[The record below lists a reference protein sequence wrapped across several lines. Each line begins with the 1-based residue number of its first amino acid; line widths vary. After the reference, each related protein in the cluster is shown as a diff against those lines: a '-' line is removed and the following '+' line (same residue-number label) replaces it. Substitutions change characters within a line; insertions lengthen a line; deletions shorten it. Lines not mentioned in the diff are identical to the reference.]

1 MRSREREIESL
12 AQRSFSVKSNRNC
25 VAVFFLAAAIV
36 LPAFAQSGM
45 DTYKS
50 KCLMCHGVD
59 GLGATPAGKAMK
71 AVSFKDPAVVNTSD
85 AALIAIVKSGKNK
98 MPEYGDKL
106 SGDQIKAVVA
116 YIRALQK

>member
-1 MRSREREIESL
+1 MKL
-12 AQRSFSVKSNRNC
+12 NRNR

-36 LPAFAQSGM
+36 LPAFAQSGP

-50 KCLMCHGVD
+50 KCLMCHGAD

-71 AVSFKDPAVVNTSD
+71 TVSFKDPAVVNTPD

-98 MPEYGDKL
+98 MPAY
-106 SGDQIKAVVA
+106 SGKITDDQIKSVVA
-116 YIRALQK
+116 YIRTLQK